1 MDMYIYHPNI
11 LVTLEIHAPYGDTHL
26 FRYLRVPGIHLHPIM
41 LPKIPGA
48 SSSHPSPICLIPDLR
63 WSEFQRN
70 VWALMNYKVS
80 HQISTFLIST
90 NSSTHLKATFFHPSS
105 SPWWHVVPT
114 CPGIPI
120 RFGFPDD
127 IIIATNGLY
136 AAAKDPSHPRNVTS
150 GLHNIFPCYPSPPTN
165 RSIHGPDSTPSTA
178 LQGTRFVWGV
188 KFCKKAEL
196 ALVRILDHFVSHT
209 QAPSSSWTRTTN
221 SSGTCKEVYVRC

>member
-48 SSSHPSPICLIPDLR
+48 SSSHPSLISLPNTR
-63 WSEFQRN
+63 STVER
-70 VWALMNYKVS
+70 
-80 HQISTFLIST
+80 ISTKCVGVNELQSVAPNIYVLLIST

-136 AAAKDPSHPRNVTS
+136 ATARSLPPEECDQWVT
-150 GLHNIFPCYPSPPTN
+150 
-165 RSIHGPDSTPSTA
+165 
-178 LQGTRFVWGV
+178 
-188 KFCKKAEL
+188 
-196 ALVRILDHFVSHT
+196 
-209 QAPSSSWTRTTN
+209 
-221 SSGTCKEVYVRC
+221 

>member
-1 MDMYIYHPNI
+1 M
-11 LVTLEIHAPYGDTHL
+11 EIHI
-26 FRYLRVPGIHLHPIM
+26 GIHLHPIM

-48 SSSHPSPICLIPDLR
+48 SSSHPSPISLPNTR
-63 WSEFQRN
+63 STVER
-70 VWALMNYKVS
+70 
-80 HQISTFLIST
+80 ISTKCVGVNELQSVAPNIYVLLIST

-136 AAAKDPSHPRNVTS
+136 ATAKDPSHPRNMTS

-165 RSIHGPDSTPSTA
+165 RSIHGPDSTPSPA
-178 LQGTRFVWGV
+178 LQRTRFVWGV
-188 KFCKKAEL
+188 KFCKKTEL

-221 SSGTCKEVYVRC
+221 SPGTCKEVYVRC